1 MSEFVPE
8 SDLCTMCDSE
18 AVDPTD
24 THPLCET
31 HLKKLEES
39 RGGKEVAE

>member
-18 AVDPTD
+18 AVDSTD
-24 THPLCET
+24 THPLCAS

-39 RGGKEVAE
+39 RGTEEVAE